1 VRDGETAV
9 IGGLIS
15 DIQSTLRSGVPVLK
29 DMPLLG
35 ALFRYENKTTRKREL
50 IIFVTPKVVG

>member
-1 VRDGETAV
+1 
-9 IGGLIS
+9 LIS
-15 DIQSTLRSGVPVLK
+15 DIETSLRSGVPLLK

-35 ALFRYENKTTRKREL
+35 ALFRYDSKTTRKREL